1 MLKISVIKL
10 ELISEINKYYFVEKG
25 LRGGI
30 FCISKIFSEA
40 NNKYMK
46 NYDSTK
52 EYKYIMDANLYGC
65 AMSQYLLCGKF
76 KQVKNADSFAVDLIS
91 KSSLYGYTL
100 ELDLEYPDE
109 LHNTIII
116 HLLQKNLNLLTFCLI
131 IATKLLTKT
140 MYKWLI

>member
-30 FCISKIFSEA
+30 SCISKRFSEA

-76 KQVKNADSFAVDLIS
+76 K
-91 KSSLYGYTL
+91 
-100 ELDLEYPDE
+100 
-109 LHNTIII
+109 
-116 HLLQKNLNLLTFCLI
+116 
-131 IATKLLTKT
+131 
-140 MYKWLI
+140 